1 MGMSAHRLLGG
12 IILFKNTLDN
22 RLRHLI
28 LITSSKTMETS
39 LAQKAVSFALSGNWE
54 EALKV
59 NLEILSQG
67 PEDVDALNRLARCYS
82 EMGNAGK
89 AVATTQKVLK
99 IDPINSI
106 AKKCL
111 LRWKVVRPG
120 ECHNSCTQSGE
131 AFLEESGK
139 TKMVTLLNPGDS
151 SLFANLDSGDAVKL
165 SPYPHKVS
173 VVDDS
178 GKYIGCLPDDLAARL
193 RNFMK
198 KGNKYQVL
206 IKSIDSKDVTVLI
219 RELENKTGIASFP
232 PEKIDYVTFT
242 PPELVHRDV
251 PEMGNSEETPE

>member
-1 MGMSAHRLLGG
+1 M
-12 IILFKNTLDN
+12 LDN
-22 RLRHLI
+22 HLGHFI

-39 LAQKAVSFALSGNWE
+39 LAQKAVSFALTGNWE

-59 NLEILSQG
+59 NLEILSQN

-82 EMGNAGK
+82 EMGNVAK
-89 AVATTQKVLK
+89 AMATTQKVLK
-99 IDPINSI
+99 IDPVNSI
-106 AKKCL
+106 AQKCL
-111 LRWKVVRPG
+111 LRWKTVRPR
-120 ECHNSCTQSGE
+120 ESHKPCAQSGE
-131 AFLEESGK
+131 AFLEESGR
-139 TKMVTLLNPGDS
+139 TKMVTLINPGCSDI
-151 SLFANLDSGDAVKL
+151 FANLDSGDEVKL
-165 SPYPHKVS
+165 SAYAHKVS
-173 VVDDS
+173 VVDNG

-232 PEKIDYVTFT
+232 PERIDYVTFT

-251 PEMGNSEETPE
+251 PEMGIVEETPE